1 MNTKQH
7 DAMMKKARENNHY
20 IVSGEKKER
29 TEQEA
34 RDYAEGY
41 IQATQDLDRIEWK
54 RVRTSVEIEQLIQQ
68 EYDKDH
74 REKPTIHRNN
84 KYTGKYW
91 IERVP
96 VEDHR
101 GYTIHAQTRLA
112 EKLEQAQTY
121 EQRKQISRENNEGRS

>member
-1 MNTKQH
+1 
-7 DAMMKKARENNHY
+7 
-20 IVSGEKKER
+20 
-29 TEQEA
+29 
-34 RDYAEGY
+34 
-41 IQATQDLDRIEWK
+41 
-54 RVRTSVEIEQLIQQ
+54 VRTSVEIEQMIQN

-74 REKPTIHRNN
+74 REKPTIHRNH

-112 EKLEQAQTY
+112 EKLDQAQTY